1 MPKKNSAM
9 KYLMIYLMK
18 KFTYTC
24 VYIYIHTYKYINV
37 YVYVH
42 MLITF
47 TLKETGGNR
56 NAEHHLRMGKISYK

>member
-1 MPKKNSAM
+1 
-9 KYLMIYLMK
+9 MK

-24 VYIYIHTYKYINV
+24 VYICIHTYKYINV
-37 YVYVH
+37 YVYMYVH

-56 NAEHHLRMGKISYK
+56 NAEHHLRMGKISCK